1 MGHIAAGRL
10 LLPEL
15 IELPGGSFLM
25 GNDHGRPDEQPRHRV
40 QLDAFRAAVS
50 PVTNA
55 QYACY
60 VAAEGAPDPPF
71 SGDDRFSL
79 PEQPAVGISWHDAV
93 AFCGWL
99 TARTGTQWRLPTEA
113 EREFAALGGL
123 EASDWPWIGA
133 GPGGHPAF
141 AEISVLERPHAPGP
155 ACANGYGLR
164 CMAENVHEW
173 CSDWYDPRYYA
184 ASPVHSPAGPGSGR
198 RKVSR
203 GGAWRHREKF
213 TRINARSSL
222 DPSFH
227 YSDFGFRVYV

>member
-15 IELPGGSFLM
+15 VELPGGSFLM

-40 QLDAFRAAVS
+40 QLGAFRAAIS
-50 PVTNA
+50 PITNA
-55 QYACY
+55 QYGSY
-60 VAAEGAPDPPF
+60 VAAGAASAPPF
-71 SGDDRFSL
+71 SDDDRFACA
-79 PEQPAVGISWHDAV
+79 EQPVVGISWHDA
-93 AFCGWL
+93 AGYCRWL
-99 TARTGTQWRLPTEA
+99 TAQTGTNYRLPTEA

-123 EASDWPWIGA
+123 EASDWPWAGA

-141 AEISVLERPHAPGP
+141 ADISSLDRPHAPGP

-173 CSDWYDPRYYA
+173 CSDWYDAGDYA
-184 ASPVHSPAGPGSGR
+184 TSPLHSPGGPGSGR

-222 DPSFH
+222 DPSFR
-227 YSDFGFRVYV
+227 YSDFGFRVYA